1 MSTRANPPTSRPD
14 AARESP
20 DRGDAARESPDRG
33 DAARERPDRGGD
45 AARERLDPP
54 ARRGQRVPAEVARRR
69 ILEAARRLLEDR
81 PFGALTVGDVMAEA
95 GLTRTIFYRLF
106 DDLPEMAAALLPDS
120 DDPLIDQVARLG
132 TEDPRT
138 VLPVMI
144 DGLVNVY
151 ADNGR
156 LMQAMVD
163 ASRQDPVFAAQ
174 LDTALEGPRALLTRL
189 VAAAPHPP
197 PDPPEFARMLMTVHR
212 DYLLDRFGEGG
223 SDSPEAR
230 AAARAA
236 LTALWER
243 LLS

>member
-1 MSTRANPPTSRPD
+1 MP
-14 AARESP
+14 AAE
-20 DRGDAARESPDRG
+20 
-33 DAARERPDRGGD
+33 
-45 AARERLDPP
+45 
-54 ARRGQRVPAEVARRR
+54 ARRR

-106 DDLPEMAAALLPDS
+106 DDLPAMAAALLPDS
-120 DDPLIDQVARLG
+120 DDPLVDQVARLG
-132 TEDPRT
+132 TEDPWT

-144 DGLVNVY
+144 DGLVDVY

-156 LMQAMVD
+156 LLQAMVD
-163 ASRQDPVFAAQ
+163 ASRQDPAFAAQ

-189 VAAAPHPP
+189 VAQAPHPP

-212 DYLLDRFGEGG
+212 EYLLDRFADGDG
-223 SDSPEAR
+223 SPAAR
-230 AAARAA
+230 AAARDA